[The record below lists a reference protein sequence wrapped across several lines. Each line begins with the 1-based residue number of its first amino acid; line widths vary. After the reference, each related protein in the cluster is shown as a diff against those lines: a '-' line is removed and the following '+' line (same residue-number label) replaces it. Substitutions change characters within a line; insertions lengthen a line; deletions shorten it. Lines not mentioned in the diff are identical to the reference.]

1 MSNIMFMSVVEK
13 IVEMIDEVNNEADE
27 REKL

>member
-1 MSNIMFMSVVEK
+1 MSNIMYMSVVEK
-13 IVEMIDEVNNEADE
+13 IVEMIHEVNNEADE